1 MKTALKLPVG
11 LALIVL
17 SIAACDKLPGA
28 GGPGVVVVD
37 LETIAKATGQDTR
50 IEQQMTAARA
60 EANAKLTE
68 VATDLEAQLNEEREK
83 LGDSASEAEQ
93 QALRQLTATA
103 QQQFAQ
109 AQTQAQQ
116 NVQQYQ
122 AGLVVEFQ
130 EKVQPI
136 AAEIAAT
143 RGANVALIAN
153 PSLFWFDASADI
165 TDEVLAV
172 MRAQESPD
180 PLPTLP
186 DTGAEAQTETSDAT
200 PEADVQPE
208 AGAQAEP
215 EAGPQ

>member
-136 AAEIAAT
+136 AAEIAAAQRHGGPTWRLSPT
-143 RGANVALIAN
+143 RHCSGSMH
-153 PSLFWFDASADI
+153 PRTSPMKSL
-165 TDEVLAV
+165 
-172 MRAQESPD
+172 P
-180 PLPTLP
+180 
-186 DTGAEAQTETSDAT
+186 
-200 PEADVQPE
+200 
-208 AGAQAEP
+208 
-215 EAGPQ
+215 